1 MKICL
6 VTAFPPSRRLLNEYG
21 FHIAQE
27 LRRHSLLSVTVLA
40 DEMDPPQPEL
50 EGFDVVRCWQLN
62 RTFNQPGILKA
73 LRHIKPDVI
82 WYNLLFSTFGN
93 ADNPAAAFS
102 GMTLPAITRAAG
114 YYTHVT
120 LHHLMDHVDLVD
132 AGIRHPS
139 LYRMAGSV
147 ATRMV
152 LRANSVSVLLPA
164 YRRTLREKYNGHHV
178 YFRSHGILSARPEAP
193 DFAARGNPE
202 HRILVFGK
210 WGTYKRLELMLEA
223 FEQVA
228 AHLPTARLIV
238 AGSDHPMAVGY
249 VESFAA
255 RYRGHARITFTGY
268 VEEDQIPAL
277 FRGASAL
284 VMPYSSATGASG
296 VAHLGCEY
304 GVPIVSADIDDF
316 RNMAS
321 HEGLAMDFYRTGD
334 ARSLAESLVSLLS
347 DPARQREMAELNFSA
362 ALRMTMPQVIRQ
374 YLRSFELHQ
383 QVRSLGPIARFR
395 RIPAWIPRRSALFRA
410 AAPGWSPWM

>member
-1 MKICL
+1 
-6 VTAFPPSRRLLNEYG
+6 
-21 FHIAQE
+21 
-27 LRRHSLLSVTVLA
+27 
-40 DEMDPPQPEL
+40 
-50 EGFDVVRCWQLN
+50 
-62 RTFNQPGILKA
+62 
-73 LRHIKPDVI
+73 
-82 WYNLLFSTFGN
+82 
-93 ADNPAAAFS
+93 
-102 GMTLPAITRAAG
+102 
-114 YYTHVT
+114 
-120 LHHLMDHVDLVD
+120 
-132 AGIRHPS
+132 
-139 LYRMAGSV
+139 
-147 ATRMV
+147 
-152 LRANSVSVLLPA
+152 
-164 YRRTLREKYNGHHV
+164 LREKYNGRHV

-228 AHLPTARLIV
+228 ARLPAARLIV

-255 RYRGHARITFTGY
+255 RYRGDPRITFTGY

-334 ARSLAESLVSLLS
+334 ARSLAKSLVSLLS
-347 DPARQREMAELNFSA
+347 DPARQREMAEQNFSA

-383 QVRSLGPIARFR
+383 RVRSLGPIARYR
-395 RIPAWIPRRSALFRA
+395 RIPAWIPQRSALFRA